1 MECCGEAAPSLPLQG
16 WAGVGA
22 EGRGQA
28 GEAALLSALVSR
40 VTVTTADL
48 HRCAEC

>member
-1 MECCGEAAPSLPLQG
+1 MLWGGGTKPPVAGPGWCGDR
-16 WAGVGA
+16 GA
-22 EGRGQA
+22 GQA

-48 HRCAEC
+48 CRCAEC